1 MATYV
6 TLVNQLLRRLNEVTL
21 DTAGDGFDTV
31 RNVQALAKDAINNSI
46 RNILQTGQEWPFLK
60 VTYTQTLTAGTRL
73 YDFPA
78 DFASVDWDTF
88 YIKQL
93 DSTSNTPSFLPTI
106 SFEEYTQR
114 YRGLDDQADS
124 GSGISAPQ
132 RIYQTYESKF
142 GVTPVPDNSY
152 EIEYVYWKFP
162 ADLVLFNDTCLIPDR
177 FNHVLVDGAM
187 MYMMRFRSNDQSAAI
202 HQQNFDN
209 GIRSMRR
216 ILMDDPLD
224 IRSTVVQRNKS
235 FSNTISSIV

>member
-6 TLVNQLLRRLNEVTL
+6 TLTNQLLRRLNEVTL
-21 DTAGDGFDTV
+21 TTSGDGFDSV

-60 VTYTQTLTAGTRL
+60 VTYIQTLTAGTRL

-93 DSTSNTPSFLPTI
+93 SSTSNTPSFLPTV

-132 RIYQTYESKF
+132 RVYQTYESKF
-142 GVTPVPDNSY
+142 GLTPVPDNAY

-162 ADLVLFNDTCLIPDR
+162 SDLTNYNDSCVIPDR
-177 FNHVLVDGAM
+177 FNHVIVDGAM

-202 HQQNFDN
+202 HQQNFDT

>member
-6 TLVNQLLRRLNEVTL
+6 TLVNELLRRLNEVTL

-235 FSNTISSIV
+235 FSNTMSSIV

>member
-6 TLVNQLLRRLNEVTL
+6 TLVNELLRRLNEVTL

-93 DSTSNTPSFLPTI
+93 SSTSNTPSFLPTI

-132 RIYQTYESKF
+132 RVYQTYESKF

-235 FSNTISSIV
+235 FSNTISSIA

>member
-6 TLVNQLLRRLNEVTL
+6 TLVNELLRRLNEVTL

-60 VTYTQTLTAGTRL
+60 VTYVQTLTAGTRL

-93 DSTSNTPSFLPTI
+93 SSTSNTPSFLPTI

-162 ADLVLFNDTCLIPDR
+162 ADLVLYNDTCLIPDR
-177 FNHVLVDGAM
+177 FNHVLIDGAM

-224 IRSTVVQRNKS
+224 IRSTVVQKNKS